1 VLHGAGPP
9 APVPRF
15 WQTAG
20 MAEERP
26 PGDHAEPTLEL
37 PKLFG
42 RRKKRS
48 EDTAD
53 AASAAG
59 GSTLTQPDAA
69 PQTQPDTAPQT
80 RPQPPADEQPS
91 HRAPR
96 RRATE
101 RPRRRPDLSALP
113 DLDPRLAAL
122 LTGLVVGVVGC
133 LLTYLG
139 LRGCELLRGT
149 SSCGGPGLFVLVAIL
164 ALMVVT
170 GAVLLAAWK
179 IGEPVATSLLGVG
192 ITTVVG
198 MLVLLDVIFSGWM
211 FLVVPALTTAGFG
224 AAHWVTTR
232 FVDQPE
238 RGPEID
244 VR

>member
-1 VLHGAGPP
+1 V
-9 APVPRF
+9 
-15 WQTAG
+15 
-20 MAEERP
+20 
-26 PGDHAEPTLEL
+26 
-37 PKLFG
+37 
-42 RRKKRS
+42 
-48 EDTAD
+48 
-53 AASAAG
+53 
-59 GSTLTQPDAA
+59 
-69 PQTQPDTAPQT
+69 
-80 RPQPPADEQPS
+80 
-91 HRAPR
+91 
-96 RRATE
+96 
-101 RPRRRPDLSALP
+101 
-113 DLDPRLAAL
+113 
-122 LTGLVVGVVGC
+122 TGLVVGVVGC

-211 FLVVPALTTAGFG
+211 FLVVPVVTTAGFG